1 MTKSS
6 GTILPGVSR
15 PEGRGAGR
23 VPRRSL
29 RFALP
34 LAVPVI
40 LFSCSPPAALAQS
53 PTQESFGEIK
63 SLAGTWEGTLTTFP
77 ASPYQGKHLQVQ
89 LRVTSSGN
97 AVMHEMRVPGEPD
110 DPITMLYVNGNDLFL
125 RHYCDAGNR
134 PRMIAK
140 ASADGRTITFNLVD
154 VSGSKRYGYME
165 HAVFTTID
173 ASHHTEDWTYLMP
186 GNHPT
191 RAHFDLHR
199 VQ

>member
-1 MTKSS
+1 MKT
-6 GTILPGVSR
+6 
-15 PEGRGAGR
+15 
-23 VPRRSL
+23 L

-34 LAVPVI
+34 VAVPLV
-40 LFSCSPPAALAQS
+40 LLSCSPPAAVAESPPSPAQR
-53 PTQESFGEIK
+53 SFAQIK
-63 SLAGTWEGTLTTFP
+63 SLAGTWEGTLTT
-77 ASPYQGKHLQVQ
+77 SPVAANYEGKHLQVQ

-110 DPITMLYVNGNDLFL
+110 DPITMLYVNGNRMYL

-134 PRMIAK
+134 PRMIAR
-140 ASADGRTITFNLVD
+140 ASADGKTITFNLVD
-154 VSGSKRYGYME
+154 VSGSERYGYME
-165 HAVFTTID
+165 HVVFTTID
-173 ASHHTEDWTYLMP
+173 ASHHTEDWTYMEP

>member
-1 MTKSS
+1 MK
-6 GTILPGVSR
+6 L
-15 PEGRGAGR
+15 
-23 VPRRSL
+23 L

-34 LAVPVI
+34 IALPFVLLA
-40 LFSCSPPAALAQS
+40 CSPPVMAQAAAPAQT
-53 PTQESFGEIK
+53 PARESFDQIK

-77 ASPYQGKHLQVQ
+77 AAAQYQGKHLQVQ

-97 AVMHEMRVPGEPD
+97 AVMHEMRVKGESD
-110 DPITMLYVNGNDLFL
+110 DPITMLYVNGNSLFL

-140 ASADGRTITFNLVD
+140 SSADGKTITFNLVD
-154 VSGSKRYGYME
+154 VSGSKRFGYME
-165 HAVFTTID
+165 HVVFTAVD
-173 ASHHTEDWTYLMP
+173 ATHHTEDWTFLEA

-199 VQ
+199 VP

>member
-1 MTKSS
+1 MN
-6 GTILPGVSR
+6 P
-15 PEGRGAGR
+15 
-23 VPRRSL
+23 L
-29 RFALP
+29 RFVLPLALP
-34 LAVPVI
+34 LVLLA
-40 LFSCSPPAALAQS
+40 CSPPALAQS
-53 PTQESFGEIK
+53 PARNSFDQIK

-77 ASPYQGKHLQVQ
+77 AAASYQGKHLQVR

-97 AVMHEMRVPGEPD
+97 AVMHEMSVPGQSD
-110 DPITMLYVNGNDLFL
+110 DPITMLYVNGNRLFL

-140 ASADGRTITFNLVD
+140 ASADGKTIAFNLVD

-173 ASHHTEDWTYLMP
+173 AHHHTEDWTFLEP
-186 GNHPT
+186 GNHPV